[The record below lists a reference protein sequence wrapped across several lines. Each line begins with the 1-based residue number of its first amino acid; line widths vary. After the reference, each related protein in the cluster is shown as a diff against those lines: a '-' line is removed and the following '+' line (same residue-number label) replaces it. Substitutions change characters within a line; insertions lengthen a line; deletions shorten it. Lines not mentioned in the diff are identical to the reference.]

1 MTKNKANK
9 KKTNTTNNA
18 KKSTPAKKIL
28 PDKFPFWGRL
38 KIEKNRTTLVIDEE
52 IATNKKTKKQED
64 FYVHRE
70 ATSSTKRKDYE
81 EIKPNPDKDK
91 KEPMYLKRPKRIPK
105 KLIKPHNKD
114 LVMPEE
120 LKKRYAKN
128 NKK

>member
-9 KKTNTTNNA
+9 KKTNTTNNT
-18 KKSTPAKKIL
+18 KKSTPAKKTL

-38 KIEKNRTTLVIDEE
+38 RIEKKRTTLVIDEDV
-52 IATNKKTKKQED
+52 AVNKKTKKQED
-64 FYVHRE
+64 VYIHRE
-70 ATSSTKRKDYE
+70 ATSAKKKKEYE

-91 KEPMYLKRPKRIPK
+91 KEPMYLKRTKRIPK

-120 LKKRYAKN
+120 LKKRYEKN

>member
-9 KKTNTTNNA
+9 KKTNTTNNT
-18 KKSTPAKKIL
+18 KKSTPAKKTL

-38 KIEKNRTTLVIDEE
+38 RIEKKRTTLVIDED
-52 IATNKKTKKQED
+52 IAVNKKE
-64 FYVHRE
+64 
-70 ATSSTKRKDYE
+70 YE

-120 LKKRYAKN
+120 LKKRYEKN